1 MASDIDRDNA
11 LFVNLVIIFQSAAM
25 QQMGK
30 IMNPITGKV
39 EKNLEQARYS
49 IDILSMLKEKTR
61 GNLSEEESRYLQAVL
76 TDLRLRF
83 LLQLDQKTGRE
94 KAVLRKT
101 IAALDRRLR

>member
-1 MASDIDRDNA
+1 MR
-11 LFVNLVIIFQSAAM
+11 AA
-25 QQMGK
+25 
-30 IMNPITGKV
+30 
-39 EKNLEQARYS
+39 ARARS
-49 IDILSMLKEKTR
+49 R
-61 GNLSEEESRYLQAVL
+61 GL